1 MQDYTIKVYDDSVKY
16 AFELFLEN
24 GKVGIA
30 QFVNSVLQ
38 SGHGLTDAAVIKNAD
53 GVYEI
58 HKTAPD
64 KGWVLSKNFNYDG
77 GPLELIQYAQLDAG
91 AKYVLF
97 ETDKLTLY
105 VKEPEGHPDLKLGH
119 FPSLSIA
126 ADQIEGDDVKNAV
139 EQALARR
146 DNERKEQEK
155 LERAEKLRKLAK
167 NETTQP
173 QLAENAE

>member
-1 MQDYTIKVYDDSVKY
+1 
-16 AFELFLEN
+16 
-24 GKVGIA
+24 
-30 QFVNSVLQ
+30 
-38 SGHGLTDAAVIKNAD
+38 
-53 GVYEI
+53 
-58 HKTAPD
+58 
-64 KGWVLSKNFNYDG
+64 
-77 GPLELIQYAQLDAG
+77 
-91 AKYVLF
+91 
-97 ETDKLTLY
+97 
-105 VKEPEGHPDLKLGH
+105 LKLGH